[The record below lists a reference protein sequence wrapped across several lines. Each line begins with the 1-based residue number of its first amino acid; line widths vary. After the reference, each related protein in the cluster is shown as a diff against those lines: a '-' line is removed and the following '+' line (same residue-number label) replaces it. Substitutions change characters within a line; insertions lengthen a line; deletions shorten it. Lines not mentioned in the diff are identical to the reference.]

1 MKLRLLF
8 LLAMTSVIV
17 SAQDFNSTLTEIR
30 EAEAKSALQRI
41 LHRSNLNTG
50 NYDLKYH
57 RLELNVDPGVAFIS
71 GTITSYFE

>member
-41 LHRSNLNTG
+41 MHRSNLNTG

-57 RLELNVDPGVAFIS
+57 RLELHVDRSRLLVS
-71 GTITSYFE
+71 VY